1 MDKKI
6 ILNKYKYV
14 DAENKNVSNRLS
26 LQNDK
31 KIIREDQFDEE
42 INEYNVYLDERESC
56 NTIRLSAQ
64 INLMASNSVFNS
76 VTEIVK
82 NEDSDECICLNF
94 ATGVTISSAY
104 GKPSLDWGSNMDDC
118 IQDTQIT
125 YDGDSE
131 KNYTYHCG
139 IDIFDNHVLRSKT
152 SIPNYYLN
160 GVSQTNFNTI
170 SDYLVDGDG
179 QELISTAYY
188 VKYNSEWEKVG
199 TRNPNNQYMHI
210 YNKNNIL
217 SFTDCLGSKLIDKNG
232 WLGFINKSKMDSYD
246 TNGNNF
252 GISRVINNKPVSSF
266 IEMYPGK
273 SHYSLLPYYNKKR
286 HRQEKNW
293 EYCLTYPSDSTIENI
308 PFINK
313 NLKTLKIA
321 FIDES
326 EIDDDGLL
334 KTVIYSISKHGL
346 KADDIINIY
355 KSTYDNSKSEL
366 FERNVIVDSVIDD
379 YTFTVYLEDYICK
392 NWVSVFDNEQ
402 IETLFSTHDGT
413 LKYYPKQQNAPKYVT
428 SFNNYI
434 NADFDDDEI
443 GAQNLSFARV
453 NDSKQVEYYVRIF
466 SRFPNFDFMDLE
478 PTEENIYGKF
488 NGTKRNIDEY
498 SRLEYEKQ
506 STLSKLGFA
515 KNVYGDD
522 MAQIVYNDDINI
534 SNIKDNLGRPLTSLY
549 LSFFKTNY
557 GRKEWYNG
565 DVKNKNVEHSHCF
578 GKLNS
583 GFDFSPHLSDEK
595 FYYGNTRLMNNVDT
609 IIGVSSSGLTQL
621 NLRQA
626 LEWLDDD
633 EINYKDQDKF
643 YGDLCEYSKAT
654 CDERVI
660 QPIMHRFNTQQRELS
675 GTNLKMK
682 ASFSSVKYH
691 DILRDDTTPNY
702 NFTVTEGVF
711 DNSVTSKRSGCVY
724 ISNYEIPIRTFSET
738 LSVFKPQSYLID
750 TMEIDKN
757 KTYTATTNVSNYLNH
772 DTLLNLYDKSSGKS
786 YRCDIVNI
794 LAHNTLS
801 FNLYDANNSLVSLD
815 TKNAYNYI
823 LYKRPVGVPSYA
835 NLIGDGIGEYR
846 WRNVIQNGFETTD
859 GIIEEYPFT
868 NNCLYVNKQINIFVR
883 RQDPFGELG
892 ITKLTGF
899 STIDGKQSPIEA
911 NDDNS
916 NSDDS
921 INEKNSI
928 C

>member
-1 MDKKI
+1 
-6 ILNKYKYV
+6 
-14 DAENKNVSNRLS
+14 
-26 LQNDK
+26 
-31 KIIREDQFDEE
+31 
-42 INEYNVYLDERESC
+42 
-56 NTIRLSAQ
+56 
-64 INLMASNSVFNS
+64 
-76 VTEIVK
+76 
-82 NEDSDECICLNF
+82 
-94 ATGVTISSAY
+94 
-104 GKPSLDWGSNMDDC
+104 
-118 IQDTQIT
+118 
-125 YDGDSE
+125 
-131 KNYTYHCG
+131 
-139 IDIFDNHVLRSKT
+139 
-152 SIPNYYLN
+152 
-160 GVSQTNFNTI
+160 
-170 SDYLVDGDG
+170 
-179 QELISTAYY
+179 
-188 VKYNSEWEKVG
+188 
-199 TRNPNNQYMHI
+199 
-210 YNKNNIL
+210 
-217 SFTDCLGSKLIDKNG
+217 
-232 WLGFINKSKMDSYD
+232 
-246 TNGNNF
+246 
-252 GISRVINNKPVSSF
+252 
-266 IEMYPGK
+266 
-273 SHYSLLPYYNKKR
+273 
-286 HRQEKNW
+286 
-293 EYCLTYPSDSTIENI
+293 
-308 PFINK
+308 
-313 NLKTLKIA
+313 
-321 FIDES
+321 
-326 EIDDDGLL
+326 
-334 KTVIYSISKHGL
+334 
-346 KADDIINIY
+346 
-355 KSTYDNSKSEL
+355 
-366 FERNVIVDSVIDD
+366 
-379 YTFTVYLEDYICK
+379 
-392 NWVSVFDNEQ
+392 
-402 IETLFSTHDGT
+402 
-413 LKYYPKQQNAPKYVT
+413 
-428 SFNNYI
+428 
-434 NADFDDDEI
+434 
-443 GAQNLSFARV
+443 
-453 NDSKQVEYYVRIF
+453 
-466 SRFPNFDFMDLE
+466 
-478 PTEENIYGKF
+478 
-488 NGTKRNIDEY
+488 
-498 SRLEYEKQ
+498 
-506 STLSKLGFA
+506 
-515 KNVYGDD
+515 
-522 MAQIVYNDDINI
+522 
-534 SNIKDNLGRPLTSLY
+534 
-549 LSFFKTNY
+549 
-557 GRKEWYNG
+557 
-565 DVKNKNVEHSHCF
+565 
-578 GKLNS
+578 
-583 GFDFSPHLSDEK
+583 
-595 FYYGNTRLMNNVDT
+595 MNNVDT
-609 IIGVSSSGLTQL
+609 INNVNSSGLTQL
-621 NLRQA
+621 NLRQD
-626 LEWLDDD
+626 LDWLDYD

-675 GTNLKMK
+675 GTDLKMK

>member
-125 YDGDSE
+125 YDGDNE

-246 TNGNNF
+246 ANGNNF

-402 IETLFSTHDGT
+402 IETLFSKHDGT
-413 LKYYPKQQNAPKYVT
+413 LKYYPKQKNAPEYVT

-434 NADFDDDEI
+434 NADFDGDEI

-498 SRLEYEKQ
+498 SGLEYEKQ

-557 GRKEWYNG
+557 GRKKWYDG

-609 IIGVSSSGLTQL
+609 NSSGLSQL

-626 LEWLDDD
+626 LDWLDED

-643 YGDLCEYSKAT
+643 YGDLCEYSEAT

-660 QPIMHRFNTQQRELS
+660 QPIIHRFNTQQRELS

-682 ASFSSVKYH
+682 TSFSSVKYH
-691 DILRDDTTPNY
+691 DILRDDTTPDY

-711 DNSVTSKRSGCVY
+711 DNSVTSKRSGYVY

-786 YRCDIVNI
+786 YRCNIVNI

-815 TKNAYNYI
+815 TKKAYNYI

-883 RQDPFGELG
+883 RQDPFGEFG

>member
-82 NEDSDECICLNF
+82 NEDSDECVCLNF

-125 YDGDSE
+125 YDGDSK

-188 VKYNSEWEKVG
+188 IKYNSEWEKVG

-252 GISRVINNKPVSSF
+252 GISRVINNKPVNSF
-266 IEMYPGK
+266 IEMYPGR

-366 FERNVIVDSVIDD
+366 FESIDL
-379 YTFTVYLEDYICK
+379 FI
-392 NWVSVFDNEQ
+392 DNHYF
-402 IETLFSTHDGT
+402 I
-413 LKYYPKQQNAPKYVT
+413 
-428 SFNNYI
+428 
-434 NADFDDDEI
+434 
-443 GAQNLSFARV
+443 
-453 NDSKQVEYYVRIF
+453 
-466 SRFPNFDFMDLE
+466 
-478 PTEENIYGKF
+478 
-488 NGTKRNIDEY
+488 
-498 SRLEYEKQ
+498 
-506 STLSKLGFA
+506 
-515 KNVYGDD
+515 
-522 MAQIVYNDDINI
+522 
-534 SNIKDNLGRPLTSLY
+534 
-549 LSFFKTNY
+549 
-557 GRKEWYNG
+557 
-565 DVKNKNVEHSHCF
+565 
-578 GKLNS
+578 
-583 GFDFSPHLSDEK
+583 
-595 FYYGNTRLMNNVDT
+595 
-609 IIGVSSSGLTQL
+609 
-621 NLRQA
+621 
-626 LEWLDDD
+626 
-633 EINYKDQDKF
+633 
-643 YGDLCEYSKAT
+643 
-654 CDERVI
+654 
-660 QPIMHRFNTQQRELS
+660 
-675 GTNLKMK
+675 
-682 ASFSSVKYH
+682 
-691 DILRDDTTPNY
+691 
-702 NFTVTEGVF
+702 
-711 DNSVTSKRSGCVY
+711 
-724 ISNYEIPIRTFSET
+724 
-738 LSVFKPQSYLID
+738 
-750 TMEIDKN
+750 
-757 KTYTATTNVSNYLNH
+757 
-772 DTLLNLYDKSSGKS
+772 
-786 YRCDIVNI
+786 
-794 LAHNTLS
+794 
-801 FNLYDANNSLVSLD
+801 
-815 TKNAYNYI
+815 
-823 LYKRPVGVPSYA
+823 
-835 NLIGDGIGEYR
+835 
-846 WRNVIQNGFETTD
+846 
-859 GIIEEYPFT
+859 
-868 NNCLYVNKQINIFVR
+868 
-883 RQDPFGELG
+883 
-892 ITKLTGF
+892 
-899 STIDGKQSPIEA
+899 
-911 NDDNS
+911 
-916 NSDDS
+916 
-921 INEKNSI
+921 
-928 C
+928 